1 MTLTPDE
8 WCSRGLENAMMAE
21 ETTEDL
27 VNAES
32 LLERALYC
40 FQQIGDVALCSK
52 ARVNI
57 ASVRFRASLEDGPPA
72 EVTTDTVDE
81 LEVTAAKIM
90 EGLLA
95 ERLLLEARTLC
106 TSIASRLSAYSQE
119 QLQQRFVSKLG
130 KRQYLTRYHIISFHF

>member
-1 MTLTPDE
+1 
-8 WCSRGLENAMMAE
+8 MMAE
-21 ETTEDL
+21 TTDDL

-52 ARVNI
+52 ARANI
-57 ASVRFRASLEDGPPA
+57 ASVRFRASLEDGVPMI
-72 EVTTDTVDE
+72 TNGVDE

-95 ERLLLEARTLC
+95 ENIGGSEVTLHVNCPPPVAVLPRAAAATVRFEAKLVLTTSECRLDIVVKSCMPISCCLFLERVLP
-106 TSIASRLSAYSQE
+106 L
-119 QLQQRFVSKLG
+119 
-130 KRQYLTRYHIISFHF
+130 